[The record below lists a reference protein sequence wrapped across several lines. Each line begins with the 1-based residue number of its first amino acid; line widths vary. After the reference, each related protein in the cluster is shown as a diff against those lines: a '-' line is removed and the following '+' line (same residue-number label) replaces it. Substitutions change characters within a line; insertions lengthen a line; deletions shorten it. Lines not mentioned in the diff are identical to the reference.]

1 MGLPEPTLNILLG
14 KRWAPR
20 RLLCGFCA
28 LLAGIAAV
36 VGLANR
42 APGICGAE
50 QFGERLVWGRWSS
63 EASAPDDLVDRA
75 PCP

>member
-1 MGLPEPTLNILLG
+1 
-14 KRWAPR
+14 
-20 RLLCGFCA
+20 
-28 LLAGIAAV
+28 

-42 APGICGAE
+42 VPGICGAE